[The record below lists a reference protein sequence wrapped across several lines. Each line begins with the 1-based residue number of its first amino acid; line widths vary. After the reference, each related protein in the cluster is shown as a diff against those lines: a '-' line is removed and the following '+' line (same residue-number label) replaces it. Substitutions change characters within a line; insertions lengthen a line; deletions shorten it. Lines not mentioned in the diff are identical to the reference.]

1 MSKIKDLLA
10 EEQHIDDLMPT
21 KTLGD
26 VVFNKAINAPDLKEW
41 MSGNA
46 EFTVGENDMGQ
57 KETYW
62 ENFMGLCQRHATDT
76 IDDYIEEQHLDIS
89 DTIYFGVI
97 DEVACRLAD
106 KLADFESEC
115 IRNAEESTK
124 ELLYRLREKNG
135 EC

>member
-1 MSKIKDLLA
+1 MSRIKDLLA
-10 EEQHIDDLMPT
+10 EEQHIDDLIPT

-26 VVFNKAINAPDLKEW
+26 VIFEKAINAPDLKEW

-62 ENFMGLCQRHATDT
+62 ENFMDLCQRHATDMT
-76 IDDYIEEQHLDIS
+76 DDYIEEQHLDIS

-106 KLADFESEC
+106 KLADFESET
-115 IRNAEESTK
+115 IRDADESTK
-124 ELLYRLREKNG
+124 YLLDRLKEAHG

>member
-1 MSKIKDLLA
+1 MSRIKDLLA

-26 VVFNKAINAPDLKEW
+26 VVFEKAINAPDLKEW

-46 EFTVGENDMGQ
+46 EFTVGENDLGQ
-57 KETYW
+57 EETYW
-62 ENFMGLCQRHATDT
+62 ENFMDLCQRHATDMM
-76 IDDYIEEQHLDIS
+76 DDYAEEQHLDIS
-89 DTIYFGVI
+89 DTIYFRVI

-106 KLADFESEC
+106 KLADFESET
-115 IRNAEESTK
+115 IQDADENTK
-124 ELLYRLREKNG
+124 YLLDRLKEAHG